1 MAELLNGTD
10 LDVKQKMFSDTI
22 IKSGSSLLTII
33 NDILDFSKIDAGQL
47 ELAPVPFALAEAV
60 EDVATLLSTAAN
72 EKQLE
77 LVVRIDPSLP
87 SDFIGYVGHLRQ
99 IITNLMGNAVKFT
112 DSGEVYVNATGMV
125 KPDNSAD
132 LQFSIKDTGSG
143 IPKDKCRT
151 IYEKFSQMDASATRR
166 KDPDH
171 RLPPRW
177 FN

>member
-1 MAELLNGTD
+1 MTSN
-10 LDVKQKMFSDTI
+10 KRCFSDTI

-87 SDFIGYVGHLRQ
+87 SDFIGDVGHLRQ
-99 IITNLMGNAVKFT
+99 IITI
-112 DSGEVYVNATGMV
+112 SWGMPSSSPIV
-125 KPDNSAD
+125 GKS
-132 LQFSIKDTGSG
+132 T
-143 IPKDKCRT
+143 
-151 IYEKFSQMDASATRR
+151 
-166 KDPDH
+166 
-171 RLPPRW
+171 
-177 FN
+177 